1 MRSSIIVLG
10 LSLLVTLGL
19 GCGGPTRY
27 RAQGT
32 PHSPGTDAE
41 LFVGKTD
48 GASTIDLQ
56 LEHLTDPARLTPGAT
71 QYVVWVVPEG
81 GQPIYTGSLRWDRGA
96 GTGRLRATTP
106 YERFDL
112 MVTAEPERVGAWP
125 TGALV
130 VERRVP

>member
-1 MRSSIIVLG
+1 MRALVFVIG
-10 LSLLVTLGL
+10 LSVIAALGL

-32 PHSPGTDAE
+32 PSSPGTDAE
-41 LFVGKTD
+41 LLVGKTE
-48 GASTIDLQ
+48 GAQTIDLS

-71 QYVVWVVPEG
+71 QYAVWVVPEG
-81 GQPIYTGSLRWDRGA
+81 GQPVFTGTLRFDRA
-96 GTGRLRATTP
+96 RGTGRLRASTP

-112 MVTAEPERVGAWP
+112 IVTAEPDRVGAWP
-125 TGALV
+125 SGALV